1 MNKFTE
7 KLDKV
12 ELKEVEV
19 TGWKELGMEI
29 PMHRELVERW
39 GSPPRKKGDL
49 DLDDVLSSDVAPL
62 SHPVR
67 RVKVEWAAK
76 SKKETYFTKSYLS
89 LKRLVAGWIGRRA
102 PMQELDLTI
111 QNARTAKWQ

>member
-12 ELKEVEV
+12 ELKEVELA
-19 TGWKELGMEI
+19 GWKELGMEI

-49 DLDDVLSSDVAPL
+49 DLGDVVPLPADVAPL

-67 RVKVEWAAK
+67 RVKVKGAAK
-76 SKKETYFTKSYLS
+76 NKKHIL
-89 LKRLVAGWIGRRA
+89 LN
-102 PMQELDLTI
+102 LTLH
-111 QNARTAKWQ
+111 